1 MKKLSLLLFSVLF
14 ALCGLHA
21 QTVVLYEDFS
31 AITDS
36 SSSTITNSL
45 DQYTQVPGWSGD
57 WVYPSNGK
65 VKVGKS
71 SAAGF
76 IQTPALDLSGNNGQ
90 FVVTFDAK
98 AWPNDNTNLIL
109 EVNGVPYTVSDL
121 STSTFQTFSVPFSG
135 GTSATTIKFQG
146 YQDNKGRFFLDNV
159 VITSQTMGPDTVPPF
174 VANVTATDN
183 SLNVVF
189 NEVLDQATAETVSNY
204 SLDNNISVTAASLN
218 GSVVT
223 LSVSPALTEG
233 NTYTLTAN
241 NIADVAGNVMT
252 TPSTFTFT
260 YGVSSEFQVAN
271 IAELRSKLDYTDVTV
286 NNSSNIEY
294 KLTGEVVVTAVASYN
309 NQKVLQDASG
319 AILVY
324 DPNNALGAL
333 EVGDKVK
340 DLYGTLTNYYG
351 FLEFKPTQPYGS
363 LVSIYQDVTPLTIT
377 LTQLNDESFMIQHQA
392 ELIKMNN
399 VTFNTTGSFAVLNTY
414 EITQN
419 GVTASAVYPY
429 FQDANTI
436 GADIPTGTVNI
447 IGFNFSTSK
456 IGSNYLDYRYYIVPR
471 SMNDF
476 TTGLPQYLTEN
487 DIVVYPNPV
496 ADQLTVSLR
505 TNKFQVTSMSVFDIN
520 GKLISTQSVSD
531 NHIEMNTQNLA
542 AGNYF
547 LRLSDGKSNV
557 TTKFVKR

>member
-1 MKKLSLLLFSVLF
+1 MKKLSLLLLTVLF
-14 ALCGLHA
+14 GFFGLNA
-21 QTVVLYEDFS
+21 QTVVLSEDFS

-36 SSSTITNSL
+36 SSSTITNHL
-45 DQYTQVPGWSGD
+45 DDYTQVPGWVGD
-57 WVYPSNGK
+57 WVYPSTGK

-71 SAAGF
+71 SAAGY

-98 AWPNDNTNLIL
+98 AWNGDATSLFV
-109 EVNGVPYTVSDL
+109 EVNGVPYTVDGL
-121 STSTFQTFSVPFSG
+121 STSAFQTFTVPLSG
-135 GTSATTIKFQG
+135 GTAATTIKFQG
-146 YQDNKGRFFLDNV
+146 FQDNRGRFFLDNV
-159 VITSQTMGPDTVPPF
+159 LITSQAMGPDTIPPF

-183 SLNVVF
+183 SLGVVF

-223 LSVSPALTEG
+223 LTVSPALTEG
-233 NTYTLTAN
+233 GTYTLTAN

-252 TPSTFTFT
+252 IPSTFTFT

-286 NNSSNIEY
+286 NNSSNVEY
-294 KLTGEVVVTAVASYN
+294 KLTGEVIVTAVASYN

-324 DPNNALGAL
+324 DPNNTLGAL

-377 LTQLNDESFMIQHQA
+377 LPQLNDQSFMIQHQA
-392 ELIKMNN
+392 ELIRLND

-414 EITQN
+414 EITQD

-429 FQDANTI
+429 FQDANTV
-436 GADIPTGTVNI
+436 GADIPTGAVNI
-447 IGFNFSTSK
+447 TGFNFSTSK
-456 IGSNYLDYRYYIVPR
+456 IGSTYLDYRYYIVPR

-487 DIVVYPNPV
+487 DLNIYPNPV
-496 ADQLTVSLR
+496 SDKLTVSLC
-505 TNKFQVTSMSVFDIN
+505 TNNFQVTSMSVFDIN
-520 GKLISTQSVSD
+520 GKLINTQAVND
-531 NHIEMNTQNLA
+531 NQIEMNTQSLA

-547 LRLSDGKSNV
+547 LRLSDGKNCV